1 MYGRGGAPTEDLYTR
16 AMSRPRAPYRI
27 IFICTGNICRSP
39 AAENIFR
46 EHARRAG
53 ILPELEIDS
62 AGTGDWHEGEDP
74 DHRSADALCEAGY
87 AADGRARGLCAA
99 DFAQHDL
106 FVCMDR
112 SHVRDVVARGA
123 PRERVMLVRHFDEL
137 RDHDDV
143 PDPYYGGRDG
153 FTEMIA
159 MLEAAMDGLVAR
171 VRADLERNRGTA

>member
-1 MYGRGGAPTEDLYTR
+1 MR
-16 AMSRPRAPYRI
+16 
-27 IFICTGNICRSP
+27 C
-39 AAENIFR
+39 
-46 EHARRAG
+46 
-53 ILPELEIDS
+53 
-62 AGTGDWHEGEDP
+62 
-74 DHRSADALCEAGY
+74 
-87 AADGRARGLCAA
+87 
-99 DFAQHDL
+99 
-106 FVCMDR
+106 VK
-112 SHVRDVVARGA
+112 RDTQRMVARGA